1 MIRKAMIALAGAFAM
16 AALSLS
22 ACSSTS
28 TAETAADRAAREARL
43 EALREAQEQ
52 QKSVWES
59 ELASESRFQ
68 MNINPTPAEER
79 IARKSA
85 RTVVRNL
92 NNSKVFVHYLL
103 SKLKENNMPI
113 ELAAIPLV
121 ESGLN
126 PNVRANGGAHGAW
139 QYKRQTGASVGLSS
153 SGNFDEIYDFVE
165 STDASVR
172 YLGKL
177 YKDLGD
183 WDLVA
188 AAYNQGEYGIKRAVN
203 AAKARGV
210 THPNLS
216 NVRISRGARAYIQRL
231 HAYADILHNPSKYN
245 VALPDVKNR
254 PAFRK
259 VEVAGRISSISEA
272 AALSGV
278 DLRTLKKLNNGY
290 RSDRLGASA
299 SRGLYVPVE
308 NASRLEHVLG
318 SYKTESVTGNY
329 LKDVSEAS
337 AKESM

>member
-1 MIRKAMIALAGAFAM
+1 MIRKTIILLTGAFAAIAM
-16 AALSLS
+16 SLN

-28 TAETAADRAAREARL
+28 SSETALERAEREARL

-59 ELASESRFQ
+59 DLACESRFK
-68 MNINPTPAEER
+68 MNINTTPAEER
-79 IARKSA
+79 IARQSA
-85 RTVVRNL
+85 RTVVHNL
-92 NNSKVFVHYLL
+92 SNSRFFVHYLL
-103 SKLKENNMPI
+103 NKLKENDMPI

-139 QYKRQTGASVGLSS
+139 QYKRATGASVGLNS

-165 STDASVR
+165 STDASIR

-188 AAYNQGEYGIKRAVN
+188 AAYNQGEYGIKRAVDT
-203 AAKARGV
+203 ARARGV
-210 THPNLS
+210 SHPDMTT
-216 NVRISRGARAYIQRL
+216 VRISRGARNYIQRL
-231 HAYADILHNPSKYN
+231 HAYADILHNPSKYG

-259 VEVAGRISSISEA
+259 VEIAGRVSSMSEA

-278 DLRTLKKLNNGY
+278 DLKVLKKLNNGY
-290 RSDRLGASA
+290 RSDALGSSA
-299 SRGLYVPVE
+299 TRGIYVPVE
-308 NASRLEHVLG
+308 HASKLEHVLG
-318 SYKTESVTGNY
+318 SYSGESVTDNY
-329 LKDVSEAS
+329 ERAS
-337 AKESM
+337 VNGKTRQNM

>member
-1 MIRKAMIALAGAFAM
+1 MIRKAMIFLAGAFA
-16 AALSLS
+16 AAAMSLT

-28 TAETAADRAAREARL
+28 TGETAADRAAREARL
-43 EALREAQEQ
+43 EALREAQEM

-59 ELASESRFQ
+59 DLACESRFQ

-79 IARKSA
+79 IARQSA

-92 NNSKVFVHYLL
+92 SNSRFFVHYLL
-103 SKLKENNMPI
+103 ARLKENNMPI

-165 STDASVR
+165 STDASIR

-177 YKDLGD
+177 YRDLGD

-188 AAYNQGEYGIKRAVN
+188 AAYNQGEYGIKRAVD
-203 AAKARGV
+203 AALSRGV
-210 THPNLS
+210 SHPDAS
-216 NVRISRGARAYIQRL
+216 NVKISRGACAYIQRL
-231 HAYADILHNPSKYN
+231 HAYADILHNPSKYG

-259 VEVAGRISSISEA
+259 VEVAGRISSMSEA

-278 DLRTLKKLNNGY
+278 DLSTLKKLNNGY
-290 RSDRLGASA
+290 RSDRLGSSA
-299 SRGLYVPVE
+299 ARGLYVPVE
-308 NASRLEHVLG
+308 HASKLEHVLG
-318 SYKTESVTGNY
+318 SYSSESVTGNY
-329 LKDVSEAS
+329 LKDAQGQN
-337 AKESM
+337 ARESM